1 MVNNIRA
8 ISKNEGE
15 HISVVGD
22 TYRIIVSGKQS
33 GGAYAII
40 DMQVP
45 PGGGPPPHAH
55 PLFHESFYV
64 VDGEI
69 EFKTEAGRHIAQKGD
84 LVNIP
89 KGGAIHGFKNI
100 SKSMARLLC
109 TVVPAGLDDFFLEIG
124 TPVKEGEFLPVPHP
138 DEEELKKLRAIAEKY
153 GQVLYP
159 PDYLDK

>member
-33 GGAYAII
+33 AGEYAII

-55 PLFHESFYV
+55 PSFHESFYV
-64 VDGEI
+64 VEGEI
-69 EFKTEAGRHIAQKGD
+69 AFKTEVGSHVAKKGD

-109 TVVPAGLDDFFLEIG
+109 TVVPAGLDDFFLAIG

-138 DEEELKKLRAIAEKY
+138 DEEELMKLRAIAEKY

-159 PDYLDK
+159 PDYLDR